1 MPCQSKGPREGDVD
15 FMKVKTSQNLSTG
28 CSKRK
33 AVYDRLQGGS
43 PTFWGRVLST
53 LRHGFSF
60 GYGDEGA
67 REGARPA

>member
-33 AVYDRLQGGS
+33 AVYDSCRE
-43 PTFWGRVLST
+43 VLLHS
-53 LRHGFSF
+53 
-60 GYGDEGA
+60 GA
-67 REGARPA
+67 EF